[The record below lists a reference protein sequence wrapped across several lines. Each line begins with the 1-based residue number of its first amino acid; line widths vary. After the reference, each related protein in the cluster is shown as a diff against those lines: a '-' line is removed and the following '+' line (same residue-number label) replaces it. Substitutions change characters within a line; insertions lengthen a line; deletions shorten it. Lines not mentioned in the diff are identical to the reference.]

1 MGIDASNVNSP
12 FAHCDGDA
20 NSGVAGRRRARKQ
33 ADRRDIADKVERVMK
48 RVAEILPRTV
58 LESEKVDGQLLE
70 DTVKEHFE
78 KRPSK
83 KLRISEKQ
91 IDAYVQQF
99 GGSSN
104 KLNNLKPNDRKE
116 KASDNVVEALRIAFN
131 SNNKMRD
138 HEPLI
143 NLLQS
148 IPSMTEKDGI
158 GLIRNLYNSRDMAKQ
173 TKFTCYV
180 EFLKHVARTSS
191 RDKHEKVI
199 TAFTVDFQEAVIQHA
214 ALVP

>member
-1 MGIDASNVNSP
+1 M
-12 FAHCDGDA
+12 
-20 NSGVAGRRRARKQ
+20 
-33 ADRRDIADKVERVMK
+33 
-48 RVAEILPRTV
+48 
-58 LESEKVDGQLLE
+58 
-70 DTVKEHFE
+70 
-78 KRPSK
+78 
-83 KLRISEKQ
+83 
-91 IDAYVQQF
+91 
-99 GGSSN
+99 
-104 KLNNLKPNDRKE
+104 
-116 KASDNVVEALRIAFN
+116 VEALRVAFN
-131 SNNKMRD
+131 SINMMRD

-199 TAFTVDFQEAVIQHA
+199 IAFIVDFQEAVIQQFGRHTKA
-214 ALVP
+214 ESWAVPCLGRL